1 MAKRAAS
8 TKRKISWS
16 WQLKIELLDV
26 TPTVWRRLVV
36 PETIQLPKLHQVF
49 QAALGWTN
57 SHLHEFVIGGVR
69 YSEPDPD
76 FDDELEHVDE
86 RGVVLHKALGMD
98 ARCFDYV
105 YDFGDDWHH
114 VLLVEDQHID
124 AKPQGSI
131 RCIDG
136 ENACPPE
143 DVGGAFRYAE
153 FLTAIADP
161 KHEEHEAYRE
171 WSGGRFDP
179 RRFDLDAA
187 NRALSKIKA

>member
-1 MAKRAAS
+1 MAKRTALVERNV
-8 TKRKISWS
+8 TWS

-26 TPTVWRRLVV
+26 VPTVWRRLIV
-36 PETIQLPKLHQVF
+36 PETIKLPKLHRVF

-57 SHLHEFVIGGVR
+57 SHLHEFVIDGAR

-76 FDDELEHVDE
+76 FDEELQHDE
-86 RGVVLHKALGMD
+86 RNIVLHEALGMD

-114 VLLVEDQHID
+114 AVLVEDQHMSVN
-124 AKPQGSI
+124 PPTSI
-131 RCIDG
+131 RCDDG

-143 DVGGAFRYAE
+143 DVGGALRYAD
-153 FLTAIADP
+153 FLAAIADP
-161 KHEEHEAYRE
+161 THEEHDVFRD

-179 RRFDLDAA
+179 RRFDLDAT
-187 NRALSKIKA
+187 NRALSKIKS